1 MFNNNRNNNI
11 VRKGRTYNF
20 CLNSN
25 FTLTQTFGGNN
36 IPPATCNFYVDW
48 SVLPEGEYKVSF
60 TFTSVN
66 TASDLENTT
75 NAVLY
80 LDLGQSSTSI
90 IESSSTLSKNSY
102 RSGFLGCLRQNSY
115 ATATDFITSVYADL
129 NTNPPVYIFSRP
141 RNNSV
146 IVDINTSSVDTTTNF
161 SPIGGYVLTLSF
173 VTLSYQRFKDAC
185 CFPNRHWI

>member
-1 MFNNNRNNNI
+1 MFNYNNNNI
-11 VRKGRTYNF
+11 VKKGRTYNF

-25 FTLTQTFGGNN
+25 FGGRTPETSSTF
-36 IPPATCNFYVDW
+36 FVDW

-60 TFTSVN
+60 TFTSSV
-66 TASDLENTT
+66 ASTDILITT

-90 IESSSTLSKNSY
+90 IETSPALASNTY
-102 RSGFLGCLRQNSY
+102 RGGFLGCLRPTGYQVG
-115 ATATDFITSVYADL
+115 TTTPTDYLTFLYADI

-146 IVDINTSSVDTTTNF
+146 SVDIHTSSTTTTTNY
-161 SPIGGYVLTLSF
+161 SPIGSYVLTLSF
-173 VTLSYQRFKDAC
+173 ELQ
-185 CFPNRHWI
+185 